1 MDFPQPFLSWIFL
14 ILWMLAGATNE
25 GNHFFSTALPLLRRP
40 LVMDDISVSGGLT
53 PDQRD
58 VARCDHKVPELGFKN
73 YTVFGCSSHLCWD

>member
-1 MDFPQPFLSWIFL
+1 
-14 ILWMLAGATNE
+14 MLAGATNE

-58 VARCDHKVPELGFKN
+58 VARCDHKVPELGFKS
-73 YTVFGCSSHLCWD
+73 YTIFGCSFSVFLLEIFSWKEA